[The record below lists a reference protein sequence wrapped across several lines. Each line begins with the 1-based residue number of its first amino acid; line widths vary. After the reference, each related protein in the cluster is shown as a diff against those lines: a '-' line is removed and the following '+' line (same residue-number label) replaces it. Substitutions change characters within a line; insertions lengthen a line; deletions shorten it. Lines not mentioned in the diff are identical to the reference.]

1 MSKAYIVAWRS
12 HLFLWV
18 MVAAFTVVL
27 VRLYDLHVLRG
38 DELALEAQNNRRSVI
53 PLDGRRGN
61 IIDRNGNLLA
71 GVRSLVQVGVDPY
84 LFTDAHRERLPE
96 LAELLGIPVR
106 ELEVTVNRRFRTG
119 SDGQPGRAIR
129 WAPLAVVDDSV
140 YDQVRAL
147 GMRPVYGNRRY
158 ERFYPGGSLGAHII
172 GFVNREETAV
182 MGIERAL
189 DFYLKGEQG
198 WREAELDGRRREVV
212 AFRAREV
219 APRDGYHV
227 ELTIDQNVQAIVE
240 RALSDLAENF
250 NPAGATIIVSDPRT
264 GDILGL
270 GNYPSFDPNH
280 FNRYPIE
287 NQRNR
292 AVTDVYE
299 PGSTFKIV
307 PVAAGLEERLVRPD
321 TLIDCETEVVHYRG
335 RNIRLP
341 SDTSRLGT
349 IPLTRVVS
357 RSSNRGS
364 AQIGMMLGEQKLY
377 DYAHAFGFGQR
388 TGWLPGGEVR
398 GTLHPVRAWD
408 GLMISRVPAGYAI
421 SATPMQV
428 HQSMAAIANEG
439 VLVAPRV
446 ARRVVDADGHTV
458 VEFPTQERNRVVSA
472 ITAERVAE
480 MLRGVIG
487 PDGTA
492 RRAEIEGFQVAG
504 KTGTSRKIINGQYS
518 NRHHIA
524 SFSGFFPAS
533 DPRVVITV
541 MVDEPQ
547 LPGTGYGGLVAAPV
561 FKQVGE
567 QLIHHLGIQKPEAH
581 EPFFV
586 SR

>member
-1 MSKAYIVAWRS
+1 MSKAYISTWRS
-12 HLFLWV
+12 RLFMAI
-18 MVAAFTVVL
+18 MVIAFGVVFA
-27 VRLYDLHVLRG
+27 RLYNLHVVQAA
-38 DELALEAQNNRRSVI
+38 ELALEAQNNRRSVI
-53 PLDGRRGN
+53 PLEGRRGN
-61 IIDRNGNLLA
+61 IVDREGNLLA

-84 LFTDAHRERLPE
+84 LFTDNHRQQLPE
-96 LAELLGIPVR
+96 LARLLDLPVQT
-106 ELEVTVNRRFRTG
+106 LEAAVNRRFRAG
-119 SDGQPGRAIR
+119 ADGQPGRAIR
-129 WAPLAVVDDSV
+129 WAPLAVVNDEV

-147 GMRPVYGNRRY
+147 GIRPVYGNRRY
-158 ERFYPGGSLGAHII
+158 ERFYPGGVLAAHLV
-172 GFVNREETAV
+172 GYVNREETAV
-182 MGIERAL
+182 MGVERAL

-198 WREAELDGRRREVV
+198 WREVELDGRRREVV

-219 APRDGYHV
+219 TPRDGYHV

-240 RALSDLAENF
+240 QALAKLAETYD
-250 NPAGATIIVSDPRT
+250 PAGATIIVSDPRS
-264 GDILGL
+264 GDILGM

-280 FNRYPIE
+280 FNRFPIE

-307 PVAAGLEERLVRPD
+307 PVAAGLEERLIRPD
-321 TLIDCETEVVHYRG
+321 TLIDCESEVVRYRG
-335 RNIRLP
+335 RSIRMP

-364 AQIGMMLGEQKLY
+364 AQIGMLLGEQRLY
-377 DYAHAFGFGQR
+377 DYAHAFGFGQS
-388 TGWLPGGEVR
+388 TGWLLGGEVR
-398 GTLHPVRAWD
+398 GTLHPVRNWD
-408 GLMISRVPAGYAI
+408 GLMISRVPAGYAV
-421 SATPMQV
+421 SATPLQV
-428 HQSMAAIANEG
+428 HQSMATIANEG
-439 VLVAPRV
+439 RLVAPRI
-446 ARRVVDADGHTV
+446 ARRVLDSDGQTV
-458 VEFPTQERNRVVSA
+458 VEFPTQERGQVVSA

-518 NRHHIA
+518 NRHHVA

-533 DPRVVITV
+533 NPRVVITV

-547 LPGTGYGGLVAAPV
+547 LPGTGYGGLVAAPI
-561 FKQVGE
+561 FKEVGE
-567 QLIHHLGIQKPEAH
+567 QLIHHLSIQKPEPD

>member
-1 MSKAYIVAWRS
+1 MSKAYIATWRS
-12 HLFLWV
+12 RLFMAV
-18 MVAAFTVVL
+18 MVAAFAVVF

-53 PLDGRRGN
+53 PLEGRRGN
-61 IIDRNGNLLA
+61 IVDRDGNLLA
-71 GVRSLVQVGVDPY
+71 GVRSLIQVGVDPY
-84 LFTDAHRERLPE
+84 LFTASHREKLPE
-96 LAELLGIPVR
+96 LAQILGLPLAEIEAAVD
-106 ELEVTVNRRFRTG
+106 RRFREG

-129 WAPLAVVDDSV
+129 WAPLAVVNDEV

-147 GMRPVYGNRRY
+147 GIRPVYGNRRY
-158 ERFYPGGSLGAHII
+158 ERFYPGGSLAAHLI
-172 GFVNREETAV
+172 GYVNREETAV
-182 MGIERAL
+182 MGVERAL

-219 APRDGYHV
+219 LPRDGYHV
-227 ELTIDQNVQAIVE
+227 ELTIDQNVQSIVE
-240 RALSDLAENF
+240 QALRKLAETYD
-250 NPAGATIIVSDPRT
+250 PAGATIIISDPRT
-264 GDILGL
+264 GDILAL

-280 FNRYPIE
+280 FNRFPIE

-307 PVAAGLEERLVRPD
+307 PVAAGLEERLVRPE

-364 AQIGMMLGEQKLY
+364 AQIGMMLGEQRLY
-377 DYAHAFGFGQR
+377 DYAHAFGFGQS
-388 TGWLPGGEVR
+388 TGWLLGGEVR
-398 GTLHPVRAWD
+398 GTLHSVRDWD
-408 GLMISRVPAGYAI
+408 GLMISRIPAGYAV
-421 SATPMQV
+421 SATPLQV

-439 VLVAPRV
+439 VLMVPRI
-446 ARRVVDADGHTV
+446 ASRILDADGRTV
-458 VEFPTQERNRVVSA
+458 LDFPSAERGQVVSA

-492 RRAEIEGFQVAG
+492 RRAEIEGYQVAG

-518 NRHHIA
+518 NRHHVA

-533 DPRVVITV
+533 NPRVVITV
-541 MVDEPQ
+541 MVDEPR

-561 FKQVGE
+561 FKEVGE
-567 QLIHHLGIQKPEAH
+567 QLIHHLGIQKPEST
-581 EPFFV
+581 EPLFV